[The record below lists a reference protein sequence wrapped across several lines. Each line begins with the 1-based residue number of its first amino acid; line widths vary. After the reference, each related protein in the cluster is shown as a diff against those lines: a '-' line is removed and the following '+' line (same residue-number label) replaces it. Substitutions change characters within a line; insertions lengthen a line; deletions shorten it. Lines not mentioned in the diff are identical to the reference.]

1 MLSGR
6 VVDAAAPDIELV
18 AAHAPMV
25 DSPGHHIACH
35 NGVAEWVLV
44 GHPLVSDA
52 TICDSKLLAA
62 VLAVI
67 HEARPD
73 TAANRSIAKRACV
86 LECLAVVLFE
96 AAAGL
101 AWLRRSTSMW
111 CRRCS
116 RNTCFLWTR
125 MVRACLAVA
134 WSRRGGS
141 GFRATLRL
149 LKRVDNDI

>member
-35 NGVAEWVLV
+35 NGVAEWALV
-44 GHPLVSDA
+44 GHPLLSDA

-67 HEARPD
+67 HQARPD
-73 TAANRSIAKRACV
+73 TATNRSIAKRACV
-86 LECLAVVLFE
+86 LECLAVVLLG
-96 AAAGL
+96 AAAPPQGQHP
-101 AWLRRSTSMW
+101 WGRRQGAAA
-111 CRRCS
+111 
-116 RNTCFLWTR
+116 LK
-125 MVRACLAVA
+125 
-134 WSRRGGS
+134 S
-141 GFRATLRL
+141 GQGR
-149 LKRVDNDI
+149 